1 MNDNIFLLNEESEQT
16 RPASEIF
23 KATVGLTMHNDE
35 LSVVFSTVENRKGYG
50 KQFIPVSELQSV
62 LLVLEDAKQ
71 NGIIAE
77 DEELST
83 AQTVKRSLIESEE
96 GEIRFKTESSK
107 GKKPTL
113 LQSKADFDQFVDT
126 FSQYVPK
133 ILKKAES
140 VQSRMK

>member
-1 MNDNIFLLNEESEQT
+1 MQDIFLLNEEENTS
-16 RPASEIF
+16 RSASEVF

-50 KQFIPVSELQSV
+50 KQYIPVSELEQVMAV
-62 LLVLEDAKQ
+62 LQEAKA

-77 DEELST
+77 DEELTT
-83 AQTVKRSLIESEE
+83 AQTVKRSLIEGEN

-113 LQSKADFDQFVDT
+113 LGSKSDFDGFVDT
-126 FSQYVPK
+126 LSAYAPK
-133 ILKKAES
+133 IIAKAES
-140 VQSRMK
+140 VRNRIK

>member
-1 MNDNIFLLNEESEQT
+1 MNDNIFLLNEEISAS

-23 KATVGLTMHNDE
+23 KSTVGLTMHNDQ

-50 KQFIPVSELQSV
+50 KQYIPVEELNSV
-62 LLVLEDAKQ
+62 LSVLEDAKD
-71 NGIIAE
+71 NGIISE
-77 DEELST
+77 DEELTT

-113 LQSKADFDQFVDT
+113 LQSKEDFDNFVDT
-126 FSQYVPK
+126 FSAYVPK
-133 ILKKAES
+133 IIKKAES
-140 VQSRMK
+140 VKSRIK